1 MGLPKKIALTGG
13 LLIGSIVL
21 IAVLAKKT
29 NILSGVKTGLSNI
42 GSSLGTGLG
51 QGIQNLGTG
60 FWGGLTGIGQQ
71 AAGSNWLSSRAGLED
86 LLKGLNPFADPR
98 VLQAYGEVSPDA
110 AGAGAAAAD
119 TTVTPSAREYSD
131 LVGQTVNIKSS
142 SLSNAFLYG
151 GRVPTQIVSA
161 KPISISL
168 NGGKPIQTVDIKT
181 SSGYFSRPNS
191 DTLAERI
198 QDAQKAVKNYV
209 APKPTANKAPTGGSR
224 PAPSSSNKNTT
235 FKASNGKT
243 YTLTKAKG
251 SKK

>member
-1 MGLPKKIALTGG
+1 MGLPRKIALTGG

-29 NILSGVKTGLSNI
+29 NILAGVKTGLSNI

-51 QGIQNLGTG
+51 QGFQNLGTG

-71 AAGSNWLSSRAGLED
+71 AAGSNWLSNQAGLQD
-86 LLKGLNPFADPR
+86 ILKGLNPFADPL
-98 VLQAYGEVSPDA
+98 VQQAYGEVSPSA
-110 AGAGAAAAD
+110 AGAAAAAGD
-119 TTVTPSAREYSD
+119 TTITPSAREYSD
-131 LVGQTVNIKSS
+131 LVGQTIIVKTPTQGGYKSYS
-142 SLSNAFLYG
+142 QQ
-151 GRVPTQIVSA
+151 QIVSA

-168 NGGKPIQTVDIKT
+168 NGSKPIQTVDIKT
-181 SSGYFSRPNS
+181 STGYFSRPGS

-224 PAPSSSNKNTT
+224 PAPTSSNKTT
-235 FKASNGKT
+235 TYKASNGKT
-243 YTLTKAKG
+243 YSLTKAKG

>member
-21 IAVLAKKT
+21 VAVLAKKT

-51 QGIQNLGTG
+51 QGFQNLGTG

-71 AAGSNWLSSRAGLED
+71 AAGSNWLSNQAGLQD
-86 LLKGLNPFADPR
+86 LLKGLNPFADPL
-98 VLQAYGEVSPDA
+98 VQQAYGEVSPGA
-110 AGAGAAAAD
+110 AGAAAAASGQ
-119 TTVTPSAREYSD
+119 TVTPSAREYSD
-131 LVGQTVNIKSS
+131 LVGKTVNISSKSVQ
-142 SLSNAFLYG
+142 NALLYG
-151 GRVPTQIVSA
+151 GRMPTQIVSA

-181 SSGYFSRPNS
+181 SSGYFSKT
-191 DTLAERI
+191 TLAERI

-209 APKPTANKAPTGGSR
+209 PPKPTANKAPTGGSR

-235 FKASNGKT
+235 YKASNGKT
-243 YTLTKAKG
+243 YSLTKAKG